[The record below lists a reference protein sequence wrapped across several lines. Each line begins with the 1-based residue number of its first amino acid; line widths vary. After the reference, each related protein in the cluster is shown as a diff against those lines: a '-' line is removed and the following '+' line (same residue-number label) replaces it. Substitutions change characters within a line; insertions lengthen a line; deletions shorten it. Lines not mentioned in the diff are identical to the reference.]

1 MIDPVAFTVSL
12 GEGIFVKDI
21 YWYGIVIAAGMI
33 IALLVAILNAKK
45 LGKNPETLVDFAIVA
60 IVFAI
65 IGGRLHSVFWSW
77 DTFKNEPLWKMF
89 AVWEGGL
96 EIFGAVIGGILAA
109 IIYAK
114 IKKISILSLLDIV
127 APSLILGQAIAKWGD
142 FFNQA
147 LYGYPVFSEKF
158 WYFPITVFIQETG
171 MYHLATFFYE
181 SMWSLLCFIVL
192 MISVRIAKK
201 EGKTFFLYMVLYGVG
216 RIIIEGMMMNSQ
228 MFMDTGIR
236 INQVFSAVFIII
248 GGAMYLFNRHARDF
262 AIVSGEKEN
271 SPQKRKPGRIQVKKT
286 EYQEMTDEMRTQ
298 LEQNSQ
304 NKE

>member
-45 LGKNPETLVDFAIVA
+45 LGKNPETLVDFAIIA
-60 IVFAI
+60 IVFAV
-65 IGGRLHSVFWSW
+65 IGGRLHSVIWSW
-77 DTFKNEPLWKMF
+77 DIFKNEPLWKVF

-147 LYGYPVFSEKF
+147 LYGYPVFNERF
-158 WYFPITVFIQETG
+158 WHFPITVFIQETG

-201 EGKTFFLYMVLYGVG
+201 EGKTFFLYMILYGVG

-262 AIVSGEKEN
+262 AIVSGKKED
-271 SPQKRKPGRIQVKKT
+271 SPHKRKPGRIQVKKT